1 MSKKT
6 LLLSC
11 ALVLC
16 FITTGFVGLKLSLR
30 DLKEVKGKKCVFS
43 GEILSFD
50 YNQYTRYS
58 DYYFQANI
66 NGTYTTLEIPYL
78 YIESFKQKEF
88 EKTYSLSNIYTFVAW
103 QNDCDKYDIIPIL
116 GLKNNTEI
124 LLNEDIVLDEI
135 CFNAKIGIVFSC
147 LLISAGLLI
156 GILLSLAKI
165 KKWFD

>member
-1 MSKKT
+1 M
-6 LLLSC
+6 
-11 ALVLC
+11 LC

-58 DYYFQANI
+58 NYYFQANI

-88 EKTYSLSNIYTFVAW
+88 EKNI
-103 QNDCDKYDIIPIL
+103 L
-116 GLKNNTEI
+116 
-124 LLNEDIVLDEI
+124 
-135 CFNAKIGIVFSC
+135 
-147 LLISAGLLI
+147 
-156 GILLSLAKI
+156 
-165 KKWFD
+165 